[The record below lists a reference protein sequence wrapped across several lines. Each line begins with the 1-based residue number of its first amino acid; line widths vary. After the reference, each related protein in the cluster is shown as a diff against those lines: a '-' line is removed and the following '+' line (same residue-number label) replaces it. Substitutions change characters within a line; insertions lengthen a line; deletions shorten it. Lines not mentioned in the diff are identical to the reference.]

1 MRGPALRV
9 LAILTLI
16 AAIQCCVA
24 ATSRKEGK
32 LSCLLPI
39 CGLPQASHVSF
50 LLAASD
56 LTKVVGHHA

>member
-9 LAILTLI
+9 LAILNFV
-16 AAIQCCVA
+16 AAIQSCVA

-32 LSCLLPI
+32 LSCLLSL

-50 LLAASD
+50 HLFAAS
-56 LTKVVGHHA
+56 GRAS